1 MATRTIEPTVPAKF
15 AAKRRAWAK
24 NPKILDTTHR
34 VYLGDARVMT
44 ELRDEPSI
52 HLVVT
57 SPPYFD
63 LVDYPAGPNQLG
75 NLSRYR
81 AFLAEIRKVWRR
93 SLSLLVPGGRLCVV
107 VGDVCV
113 SRKRGGR
120 HHLLPLHSD
129 ISRDCVDIGLDYLNP
144 ILWTKIANAST
155 EVAGNGATFLGKP
168 YEPNGVI
175 KNNVE
180 YILIFRKP
188 GGYRTPTKEQRHLS
202 VIDKADHR
210 KWFRQFWADIPG
222 QSRWRGHPAPFPEEL
237 AFRLTSM
244 FSFVGDTVL
253 DPFWGTGSTT
263 AAAIAA
269 HRSSVGY
276 EIEPHYLELGRSR
289 FSHSAPGVS
298 VSFIAPTRSTCRSA
312 VSADATVDTSPL
324 ERRI

>member
-1 MATRTIEPTVPAKF
+1 MATQKVEPTVAAKF

-34 VYLGDARVMT
+34 IYLGDAREMS
-44 ELRDEPSI
+44 ELGDEPSI

-63 LVDYPAGPNQLG
+63 LVEYPASTDQLG
-75 NLSRYR
+75 NLSKYP

-93 SLSLLVPGGRLCVV
+93 SFDLLVPGGRLCVV

-120 HHLLPLHSD
+120 HYLLPLHSD
-129 ISRDCVDIGLDYLNP
+129 ISRDCVKVGFDYLNP

-155 EVAGNGATFLGKP
+155 EVAGNGAIFLGKP

-188 GGYRTPTKEQRHLS
+188 GAYRTPTKEQRQLS
-202 VIDKADHR
+202 VIDKEDHR
-210 KWFRQFWADIPG
+210 RWFRQLWSDLPG

-263 AAAIAA
+263 AGAIEA

-276 EIEPHYLELGRSR
+276 DIEPSFFELGRSR
-289 FSHSAPGVS
+289 FSQSDLGAR
-298 VSFIAPTRSTCRSA
+298 VSFIEPTTTTGRGPASTE
-312 VSADATVDTSPL
+312 ATGDRFPA
-324 ERRI
+324 EQ

>member
-1 MATRTIEPTVPAKF
+1 MATDSVEPTVAAKF
-15 AAKRRAWAK
+15 AAKRCAWAE

-34 VYLGDARVMT
+34 IYLGDAREMR
-44 ELRDEPSI
+44 ELGDEPCV

-63 LVDYPAGPNQLG
+63 LVEYPTRPTQLG
-75 NLSRYR
+75 NLPTYR
-81 AFLAEIRKVWRR
+81 PFLAELRKVWRR
-93 SLSLLVPGGRLCVV
+93 SFPLLVPGGRLCIV

-120 HHLLPLHSD
+120 HHLLPLHAD
-129 ISRDCVDIGLDYLNP
+129 ISRDCVEIGFDYLNP

-155 EVAGNGATFLGKP
+155 EVAGNGAVFLGKP
-168 YEPNGVI
+168 YEPNAVI

-188 GGYRTPTKEQRHLS
+188 GAYRKPTKEQRQLS

-210 KWFRQFWADIPG
+210 KWFRQFWSDLPG
-222 QSRWRGHPAPFPEEL
+222 QSRWRGHPSPFPQEL

-263 AAAIAA
+263 AGAMDA

-276 EIEPHYLELGRSR
+276 EIEPHYFALGKSR
-289 FSHSAPGVS
+289 FSQSRLRAHA
-298 VSFIAPTRSTCRSA
+298 SFISPTTTTGRAPASD
-312 VSADATVDTSPL
+312 DATVDTLPAKQ
-324 ERRI
+324 